1 MTENNAESCGIFSG
15 ALQLLLAFLNLLF
28 PNNKPKVQYGV
39 FAIILYYIYF
49 FLDGYD
55 SQTISVCMRAFE
67 VSLGL
72 SPSSAS
78 LLATVE
84 FMATLGCCPLWG
96 FLADK
101 FSVNYVAGGAM
112 FLSGMTC
119 ILLGNALS
127 YPVILSLRF
136 LHGFALACTAPAKQK
151 IITDSYA
158 TDHGTYFGFCHAAN
172 CFGRLISAVVTTYTS
187 MAMFLG
193 RHGWRMCYCAMGY
206 VWILMGTFVVFFMK
220 PNPEP
225 KASNT
230 DFFDAI
236 KATFKGSTSY
246 LLLFAIYIS
255 DAPFGAFVYIISYL
269 QYVGLSDF
277 MAGVCCATA
286 LIGGLIGGAAGG
298 PLVTL
303 CHNADPK
310 HGRLSVGTLIVASRI
325 LIVLAI
331 FRGPMPTGGKLAW
344 FHYLEF
350 ALFGASLMT
359 VSSVDSAIVADI
371 VKQEYQASASAIYR
385 CFAGIPSSATFVPL
399 CGFLAEKAFGYTPT
413 TQSVHKMSDELKAL
427 NARVLAN
434 SMMYVV
440 GVSTVINVACYV
452 AMLFTYSGDKQGEQK
467 CGK

>member
-1 MTENNAESCGIFSG
+1 MSEKTKESEQPKTVSYGIF
-15 ALQLLLAFLNLLF
+15 AT
-28 PNNKPKVQYGV
+28 
-39 FAIILYYIYF
+39 ILYYIYF

-55 SQTISVCMRAFE
+55 AQTISVCMRAFE

-96 FLADK
+96 FLADTYP
-101 FSVNYVAGGAM
+101 VNYVSGGAM
-112 FLSGMTC
+112 LISGMTC

-151 IITDSYA
+151 IITDSVA
-158 TDHGTYFGFCHAAN
+158 KDDHGTYFGFCHAAN
-172 CFGRLISAVVTTYTS
+172 CLGRLISAVITTYTS

-193 RHGWRMCYCAMGY
+193 RHGWRMCYCALGY
-206 VWILMGTFVVFFMK
+206 IWIFMATFTVFFMR
-220 PNPEP
+220 PTPESTGSCN
-225 KASNT
+225 K
-230 DFFDAI
+230 
-236 KATFKGSTSY
+236 TFLEGIRKTFERKTSY
-246 LLLFAIYIS
+246 LLLSAVYIS

-298 PLVTL
+298 KLIDL
-303 CHNADPK
+303 CHENDPK

-331 FRGPMPTGGKLAW
+331 FRGPIPTGGKLAW

-350 ALFGASLMT
+350 AMFGASLMT
-359 VSSVDSAIVADI
+359 VSSVDSPIMADI
-371 VKQEYQASASAIYR
+371 VEQQYQASASAIYR

-413 TQSVHKMSDELKAL
+413 TESLHNMSDELKAL
-427 NARVLAN
+427 NARALAN

-440 GVSTVINVACYV
+440 GVSTVINVVCYV
-452 AMLFTYSGDKQGEQK
+452 AMFFTYHGDSKETEEANKKQQNGQK
-467 CGK
+467 SS

>member
-1 MTENNAESCGIFSG
+1 MSENESKTVSYGIF
-15 ALQLLLAFLNLLF
+15 AT
-28 PNNKPKVQYGV
+28 
-39 FAIILYYIYF
+39 ILYYIYF

-55 SQTISVCMRAFE
+55 AQTISVCMRAFE

-84 FMATLGCCPLWG
+84 FMATLGCSPLWG
-96 FLADK
+96 LLVDK
-101 FSVNYVAGGAM
+101 FDANHVAGGAM
-112 FLSGMTC
+112 FLSGMAC

-127 YPVILSLRF
+127 YPILSLRF

-151 IITDSYA
+151 IITDSVA
-158 TDHGTYFGFCHAAN
+158 KDDHGTHFGFCHAAN
-172 CFGRLISAVVTTYTS
+172 CLGRLISAVVTTYAS
-187 MAMFLG
+187 MTMFLG
-193 RHGWRMCYCAMGY
+193 RHGWRMCYCALGY
-206 VWILMGTFVVFFMK
+206 MWIIMGTFVVVFMK

-277 MAGVCCATA
+277 MSGVGCATA
-286 LIGGLIGGAAGG
+286 LIGGFIGGAAGG
-298 PLVTL
+298 KLIDL
-303 CHNADPK
+303 CHNSNKDY
-310 HGRLSVGTLIVASRI
+310 GRLSAGTVIVASRI

-331 FRGPMPTGGKLAW
+331 FRGPIPTGGKLAW

-385 CFAGIPSSATFVPL
+385 SFAGIPSSATFVPL
-399 CGFLAEKAFGYTPT
+399 CGFLAEKVFGYTPT
-413 TQSVHKMSDELKAL
+413 TESVQTMSEELKAT
-427 NARVLAN
+427 NAKALAN

-440 GVSTVINVACYV
+440 GVSTVINVVCYV
-452 AMLFTYSGDKQGEQK
+452 AMFFTYHTDAESIKKTQQQQTQASSK
-467 CGK
+467 

>member
-1 MTENNAESCGIFSG
+1 MTKQKESKTVSYGIFG
-15 ALQLLLAFLNLLF
+15 T
-28 PNNKPKVQYGV
+28 
-39 FAIILYYIYF
+39 ILYYIYF
-49 FLDGYD
+49 FLEGYD
-55 SQTISVCMRAFE
+55 AQTISVCMRAFE

-96 FLADK
+96 FMADR
-101 FSVNYVAGGAM
+101 FPVRYVAGGAM
-112 FLSGMTC
+112 FISGMTC

-127 YPVILSLRF
+127 YPVSLSLRF

-151 IITDSYA
+151 IITDSYE
-158 TDHGTYFGFCHAAN
+158 DNHSTYFGFCHAVN
-172 CFGRLISAVVTTYTS
+172 CLGRLISAVITTYAS
-187 MAMFLG
+187 MTMFLG
-193 RHGWRMCYCAMGY
+193 RHGWRMCYCVLGY
-206 VWILMGTFVVFFMK
+206 TWILMATFFVFFME
-220 PNPEP
+220 PE
-225 KASNT
+225 SRNNESSETGSSNNT
-230 DFFDAI
+230 DFLGAI
-236 KATFKGSTSY
+236 KETFKGSTSY

-298 PLVTL
+298 QLIDL
-303 CHNADPK
+303 CNTSNDEY
-310 HGRLSVGTLIVASRI
+310 GRLSVGTVIVASRI

-359 VSSVDSAIVADI
+359 VSSVDSAIVAYI

-399 CGFLAEKAFGYTPT
+399 CGFLAEKAFGYIPT
-413 TQSVHKMSDELKAL
+413 KESVQNMSEELKAV
-427 NARVLAN
+427 NAKALAN

-440 GVSTVINVACYV
+440 GVSTVINVVCYV
-452 AMLFTYSGDKQGEQK
+452 AMFFTYPNDSKKNGQK
-467 CGK
+467 SS